1 MRPVYTAAS
10 ARRPGQGVRG
20 QGRTGPHRVRAL
32 DPAPSAPA
40 LTPRRL
46 SGPRAA
52 LPSQGFCLQGRGLER
67 GVVAGVH
74 PAASAQGLRS
84 SGPRVRPRRVST
96 GLLAPPSG
104 GRSRS
109 HAGPREGAGRQAHSR
124 GRGPRGARG
133 PGCTAG
139 VGAQGGRGAARCT
152 AGSGP
157 REGSPGRTVGVA
169 PWQVH
174 RPEQD
179 CEGGGRGSQPGEVEL
194 HTPPLTLRGES
205 LPQSLVTRWGNRGT
219 KGTGMPQGHPDLW
232 FKPKA
237 TDSGPH
243 LCPSS
248 PQKLWGPWSPQIV
261 G

>member
-1 MRPVYTAAS
+1 M
-10 ARRPGQGVRG
+10 
-20 QGRTGPHRVRAL
+20 
-32 DPAPSAPA
+32 
-40 LTPRRL
+40 
-46 SGPRAA
+46 
-52 LPSQGFCLQGRGLER
+52 
-67 GVVAGVH
+67 VAGVH

-157 REGSPGRTVGVA
+157 RGVPGAHSGGRPLPGAQAGAGLRGWGAGFTARRGGASYPTPYSEREESPTVSCYKVGKPRHERDRHA
-169 PWQVH
+169 PRSPRPLVQTKVH
-174 RPEQD
+174 RLRTPFMSFLTPEIVGALESPNSGVRRGVRGWG
-179 CEGGGRGSQPGEVEL
+179 CGGGG
-194 HTPPLTLRGES
+194 
-205 LPQSLVTRWGNRGT
+205 
-219 KGTGMPQGHPDLW
+219 
-232 FKPKA
+232 
-237 TDSGPH
+237 
-243 LCPSS
+243 
-248 PQKLWGPWSPQIV
+248 
-261 G
+261 